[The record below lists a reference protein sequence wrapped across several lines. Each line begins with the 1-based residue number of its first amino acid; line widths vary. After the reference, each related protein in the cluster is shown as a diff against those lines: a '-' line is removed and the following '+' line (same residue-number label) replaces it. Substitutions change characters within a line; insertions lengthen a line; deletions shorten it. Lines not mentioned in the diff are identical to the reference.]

1 MKTKK
6 GLAVSL
12 IITSLVLVLPMG
24 LFAQSTQTK
33 EAKRAQEVKT
43 KIRNLGTGQSAVVKV
58 KLYSGTKYEGYV
70 QSAAENDFVVVTT
83 TGQSNTVAYSDVKSI
98 GGKNMSTGAKIAIGV
113 GIGAGVTLLVL
124 FLIFQKI
131 TENN

>member
-1 MKTKK
+1 MKIRN
-6 GLAVSL
+6 GLAICLAIVSL
-12 IITSLVLVLPMG
+12 TMAAPIGVY
-24 LFAQSTQTK
+24 AQAVQTK

-43 KIRNLGTGQSAVVKV
+43 KIRDLGTGQSAVVKV

-70 QSAAENDFVVVTT
+70 QSAGENDFVVVTT
-83 TGQSNTVAYSDVKSI
+83 AGQSNTIAYSDVKSI

-124 FLIFQKI
+124 YLVFKQI